1 MLWNNLMIF
10 FIMCIILGIFGLILL
25 LDEKINKDEDEEDE
39 ES

>member
-1 MLWNNLMIF
+1 MFWNNLMVF

-25 LDEKINKDEDEEDE
+25 LDEKFYKDEDEDE